1 MYDSY
6 FKCLWSGCLEWTMP
20 NIKNAIIQGSDIEG
34 EGYFE
39 AILHFYEQYCR
50 FLFQSLSQQ
59 VLEFLIK
66 LVSMT
71 YRLYRSQLV

>member
-39 AILHFYEQYCR
+39 AKLHFYEQ
-50 FLFQSLSQQ
+50 LNQSWTFSGA
-59 VLEFLIK
+59 V
-66 LVSMT
+66 
-71 YRLYRSQLV
+71 RSHNIASNLKKP